1 MAKVQTDF
9 LKKIIQT
16 EMAGGAIPL
25 NALLYMTLNFA
36 DLGRNKYVLS
46 KMIYTIAFQ

>member
-1 MAKVQTDF
+1 MTKVQTDF

-25 NALLYMTLNFA
+25 HTPLNMSLNFA
-36 DLGRNKYVLS
+36 NLRS
-46 KMIYTIAFQ
+46 H